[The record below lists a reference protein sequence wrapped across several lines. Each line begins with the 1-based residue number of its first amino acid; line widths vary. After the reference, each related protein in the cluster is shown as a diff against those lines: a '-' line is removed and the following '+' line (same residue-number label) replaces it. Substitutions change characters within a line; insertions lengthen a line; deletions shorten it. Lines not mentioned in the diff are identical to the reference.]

1 MPRISWRWFREQLR
15 FLTTAA
21 AYLLIVFFSAFASSS
36 SGADEPAKPS
46 SRAES
51 TAVIANAR
59 KMLTPYGVEWLE
71 KVQIGGIDQ
80 WVSVRGAD
88 RRNPVLLYIH
98 GGPGYVSIPMSWWFT
113 RGWEEYFTVVQWDQ
127 RGAAQG

>member
-36 SGADEPAKPS
+36 SGADEPEAS

-59 KMLTPYGVEWLE
+59 KILTPYGVERLE
-71 KVQIGGIDQ
+71 RVQIGGVDRYRY
-80 WVSVRGAD
+80 SLACREDKPSAACVR
-88 RRNPVLLYIH
+88 
-98 GGPGYVSIPMSWWFT
+98 
-113 RGWEEYFTVVQWDQ
+113 
-127 RGAAQG
+127 